1 MLFVKTSYL
10 EIRVRIAYHKSS
22 LIPIN
27 FREQTYSLLMKF
39 AISIR
44 TGKVVYAEYKL
55 SRFDRYKC
63 PCCDSKV
70 ILRAGYYRDPYFA
83 HASSQTNQAKLNCE
97 DYHPGNGY
105 YVPTPITKKSVSI
118 AESKIELG
126 GHDFFTTLCV
136 EDSESDFRLY
146 LSIPTIPFD
155 RENPISPRDL
165 QKIKIRITAEG
176 SPIAQLPAIEL
187 FTGGV
192 KTRYD
197 VKPTEKNY
205 ELEVVN
211 NSGSEVDFDFLE
223 SPIEGLSPKG
233 NLFGKVDEE
242 WVRIFP
248 NSKIEWGGEYY
259 YVAQSNTSV
268 PHKCLPAEIAVRD
281 GYTRKW
287 KLWRIALP
295 AEPDASVEDW
305 LNKLDYFVVEG
316 RWKLQLL
323 SVPRDYDVFERIYY
337 FNEGEAIL
345 FKAMSPF
352 SKSETVLICE
362 TEETTE
368 EKQIKTSAENN
379 YFFSV
384 KGDFDKVYLEGF
396 PETEVGTVFIN
407 ADDAADLLND
417 KISSLPSINLRLK
430 DDFFESFPEI
440 DDEKTNIIQADGKLE
455 STDIEIILKPEALN
469 DFVKCKVGINF
480 SGASMVFKNRL
491 TFKEA
496 KGEILDIIRKKDTGI
511 LTIDAGSLGVITL
524 SLENE
529 IIAELVESRLS
540 SKISG
545 WLSAVAAS
553 RLDRAFIGLNS
564 DSRISMVDEKSRRKI
579 IHSRSPFVTA
589 QVRAMAKRKK

>member
-1 MLFVKTSYL
+1 
-10 EIRVRIAYHKSS
+10 
-22 LIPIN
+22 
-27 FREQTYSLLMKF
+27 MKF

-44 TGKVVYAEYKL
+44 TGKEVYADYKV

-83 HASSQTNQAKLNCE
+83 HASSQTNQAKFNCE

-105 YVPTPITKKSVSI
+105 YVPTPITKKSVPI
-118 AESKIELG
+118 AESKIEAG
-126 GHDFFTTLCV
+126 KHDYFTTLCV
-136 EDSESDFRLY
+136 EDSRSDFHLY

-176 SPIAQLPAIEL
+176 SPIGQLPAIQL
-187 FTGGV
+187 FTGGI
-192 KTRYD
+192 KTRFD
-197 VKPTEKNY
+197 VKPTEKDY
-205 ELEVVN
+205 ELEAIN

-233 NLFGKVDEE
+233 NLFGKLDED

-248 NSKIEWGGEYY
+248 NSEIEWGKEFY

-268 PHKCLPAEIAVRD
+268 PHQCFPAEIAVRD

-287 KLWRIALP
+287 KLWRITLP

-305 LNKLDYFVVEG
+305 LNKLDYFVVEA

-323 SVPRDYDVFERIYY
+323 SVPRDCDAFERVYY

-345 FKAMSPF
+345 FKATSPF

-362 TEETTE
+362 TAETIE
-368 EKQIKTSAENN
+368 EKQIKTNAEGN

-384 KGDFDKVYLEGF
+384 KDGFDKIYLDGF
-396 PETEVGTVFIN
+396 PETEIKAVFIN
-407 ADDAADLLND
+407 DDDDAADSLND
-417 KISSLPSINLRLK
+417 KISSLPSINFRLE
-430 DDFFESFPEI
+430 DDFFESFPESNA
-440 DDEKTNIIQADGKLE
+440 EKSNIVRAHGKLE

-469 DFVKCKVGINF
+469 DFVKRKVGIHF
-480 SGASMVFKNRL
+480 SETSMIFKNRL
-491 TFKEA
+491 TFNGA
-496 KGEILDIIRKKDTGI
+496 KGEILDIIRKKQTGT
-511 LTIDAGSLGVITL
+511 LTIDAGSLGIIAL
-524 SLENE
+524 NLENE
-529 IIAELVESRLS
+529 IIAESVESRLP

-545 WLSAVAAS
+545 WLSAISAS
-553 RLDRAFIGLNS
+553 RLDRAYIGSNS
-564 DSRISMVDEKSRRKI
+564 DSRISMSDEKSRRKI

-589 QVRAMAKRKK
+589 QARAIAKRKK